1 MRKIGI
7 AVIAA
12 LVLLYP
18 LAAWLMGFVI
28 EKRIDA
34 AYGQVRE
41 KAPFASV
48 TEHRYQRGWYSSQDD
63 VTVELFHD
71 LGTAPG
77 AAAPFPILR
86 ITIHTVLHHGPLCG
100 WNCFGLARADSHL
113 VFSGPLQS
121 AIAKLFGS
129 LEPLS
134 LRSRMGFFGGG
145 SAMLSSPAF
154 KDTVLES
161 GARAAWGGLEADLS
175 YGAGMDSYTVHL
187 TAPRAMYTAAD
198 GKGFEA
204 AAMTVD
210 ARSRRALRTLYVGD
224 STLTLGR
231 LAVAG
236 AAGAS
241 AFTLNDLRSVSSSG
255 VEGGFMMMASKTS
268 TGALVTSPLTLSG
281 MHFDFTLRHLD
292 EDSLEKLAAGYRQ
305 ANQNSALA
313 PDARKAALTA
323 VLRQHGT
330 ALLAQQ
336 PEIGIDRISFANA
349 KGEAMLTGVMRLR
362 DVTAADFAEGADPRG
377 IFAKLEAELDLSLD
391 EALLQSL
398 PGGANGEKQLQA
410 LSEQGLVT
418 HEQGKFH
425 AKILFRHGQA
435 TFNGKPL
442 RPGTTPAPPSGSAPP
457 PGSALPPPAAAPP
470 H

>member
-18 LAAWLMGFVI
+18 VAAWLMGFVI

-34 AYGQVRE
+34 AYDQVRE

-48 TEHRYQRGWYSSQDD
+48 IEHRFQRGWYTSQED
-63 VTVELFHD
+63 VTIELLHD
-71 LGTAPG
+71 LAAP
-77 AAAPFPILR
+77 AALSAAPFR
-86 ITIHTVLHHGPLCG
+86 ITIHSVLHHGPICG
-100 WNCFGLARADSHL
+100 WNCVGAARVESHL

-121 AIAKLFGS
+121 AIARLFGS

-145 SAMLSSPAF
+145 SATLSSPAF
-154 KDTVLES
+154 KDTVLDG
-161 GARAAWGGLEADLS
+161 GARAAWGGLEAEMTYS
-175 YGAGMDSYTVHL
+175 AGMDSYTVHL
-187 TAPRAMYTAAD
+187 TAPRAMYAAAD

-204 AAMTVD
+204 AALMVD
-210 ARSRRALRTLYVGD
+210 ARSRRALRTLYEGD

-241 AFTLNDLRSVSSSG
+241 TFTLNDLRSATSG
-255 VEGGFMMMASKTS
+255 GTEAGFMTMTLKTS

-281 MHFDFTLRHLD
+281 VHFDFTLRHLQ

-313 PDARKAALTA
+313 PDARKAALSA

-349 KGEAMLTGVMRLR
+349 QGEAVLTGLVRLWG
-362 DVTAADFAEGADPRG
+362 VTAADFAEGTDPRG
-377 IFAKLEAELDLSLD
+377 ILAKLEADLDLSLD

-398 PGGANGEKQLQA
+398 PGLANGGQQLQA
-410 LSEQGLVT
+410 LSAQGLVT
-418 HEQGKFH
+418 HESGKFH
-425 AKILFRHGQA
+425 TKILVRQGQA

-442 RPGTTPAPPSGSAPP
+442 RPAAAPAPP
-457 PGSALPPPAAAPP
+457 PGSAPPPAAAPR